1 MTNRIRSK
9 NSWQCLLSKGT
20 GKSALCPASI
30 AVYIPDPAA
39 LPVRRQERRFS
50 LQNFCQFLSGCAQ
63 RGEKTIDKRKGLCYD
78 EGTVCTGCY
87 KHCFPAPPA
96 RLGRLSFRDSG
107 LQGFPGPASKLHGG
121 YRKSRG
127 SPGKAVF
134 RTCCQLACQRKC
146 NPRQHQ
152 KPFPFSASP
161 GCFPMSA
168 RTA

>member
-20 GKSALCPASI
+20 GKSALCPAGI
-30 AVYIPDPAA
+30 LFIFLT
-39 LPVRRQERRFS
+39 LPLYRSGGRKDDSVCRIS
-50 LQNFCQFLSGCAQ
+50 VSFCQAVRKEAKKLS
-63 RGEKTIDKRKGLCYD
+63 TKGRVSVMMRERSAPD
-78 EGTVCTGCY
+78 AISTVSRL
-87 KHCFPAPPA
+87 PA

>member
-1 MTNRIRSK
+1 LTNRIRSK
-9 NSWQCLLSKGT
+9 NSWQCLLSKGNRKP
-20 GKSALCPASI
+20 GPLPGRHS
-30 AVYIPDPAA
+30 VYIPAPAA

-50 LQNFCQFLSGCAQ
+50 LQIFCQAVHKEVKKLS
-63 RGEKTIDKRKGLCYD
+63 TKGRVSVMMRERSAPD
-78 EGTVCTGCY
+78 AISTVSR
-87 KHCFPAPPA
+87 PSA
-96 RLGRLSFRDSG
+96 RLGRLSFGDSG